1 MVQYSWECFING
13 REKTLGQVLVI
24 LNAED
29 SQGATSYNNKK
40 AKESGWYV
48 KYGNTYYN
56 PPLKLIVLPFLEKLE
71 CSAKMQRSLSTGHIE
86 KSNCFFLSLLCVLQW
101 QALSVKFHTCV
112 KLSTVKNE
120 GSHFNSG
127 LLICTLT
134 ATTISGGGQGGGR
147 PPLNFWHN

>member
-1 MVQYSWECFING
+1 MQKILKVQQAITI
-13 REKTLGQVLVI
+13 KT
-24 LNAED
+24 
-29 SQGATSYNNKK
+29 
-40 AKESGWYV
+40 KESGWCV

-71 CSAKMQRSLSTGHIE
+71 CSAKMQRSLSTSHIE
-86 KSNCFFLSLLCVLQW
+86 KSNCFFLPLLCVLQW

-127 LLICTLT
+127 LSYMHAHSHHQGRWTR
-134 ATTISGGGQGGGR
+134 GGA
-147 PPLNFWHN
+147 PLSIFWNNKDKCIFNKRTSKVFVS